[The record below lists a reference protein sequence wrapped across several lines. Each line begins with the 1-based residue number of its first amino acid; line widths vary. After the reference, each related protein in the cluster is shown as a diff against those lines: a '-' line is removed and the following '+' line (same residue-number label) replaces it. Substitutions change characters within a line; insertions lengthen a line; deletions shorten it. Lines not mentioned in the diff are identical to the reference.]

1 MRYLA
6 LVLALLVCGAC
17 GRTEQDPAA
26 VAERQCRGVYDRLMR
41 WVTGHGRYPS
51 TEEEWQS
58 VRTGTDPWGNPLEIV
73 MEEGDVV
80 VWSAGPDG
88 VAKTEDDICYPPPE

>member
-1 MRYLA
+1 MRDLA
-6 LVLALLVCGAC
+6 LLFALLVCGAC
-17 GRTEQDPAA
+17 GETEKDPTA

-41 WVTGHGRYPS
+41 WVTGHGRYP
-51 TEEEWQS
+51 TTDEEWDS

-73 MEEGDVV
+73 MEGGEPS

-88 VAKTEDDICYPPPE
+88 IERTDDDISYPPFD